1 MANIKS
7 AIKRAEKAKK
17 LNLRNRRIK
26 SSVRTAVRKFVE
38 SIGTENAEASLRAA
52 ISQLDRAASKGTIH
66 KNTAARKKA
75 RLSKRLAALTKSA
88 S

>member
-7 AIKRAEKAKK
+7 AIKRAEKSVQ
-17 LNLRNRRIK
+17 LNLRNRQIK
-26 SSVRTAVRKFVE
+26 SSLRTAVRKFVE
-38 SIGTENAEASLRAA
+38 CVGTDSADASLRNA
-52 ISQLDRAASKGTIH
+52 ISQLDRAVSKGTIH

-75 RLSKRLAALTKSA
+75 RLYKRLAKSA